1 MLYAN
6 DSFVKDDFIIFSCTA
21 VLHNNANRIEFSLAP
36 NEGRNNWCHS
46 KLRDF
51 DFETFRDFFILRDQ
65 KTSGAMAPVA
75 PPSSAPLRIL
85 IIISGK
91 DLPTILITISSI
103 LNVLIRLG
111 LFLMTLVA
119 EKHLALKY
127 EQSTIRISY
136 ISIVASRLF
145 VF

>member
-1 MLYAN
+1 MIL
-6 DSFVKDDFIIFSCTA
+6 DVCEC
-21 VLHNNANRIEFSLAP
+21 V
-36 NEGRNNWCHS
+36 
-46 KLRDF
+46 
-51 DFETFRDFFILRDQ
+51 ILRPQ
-65 KTSGAMAPVA
+65 IM
-75 PPSSAPLRIL
+75 
-85 IIISGK
+85 
-91 DLPTILITISSI
+91 

>member
-1 MLYAN
+1 MLWKMFCGLT
-6 DSFVKDDFIIFSCTA
+6 ST
-21 VLHNNANRIEFSLAP
+21 VLDRSEP
-36 NEGRNNWCHS
+36 NLNPHWCRMKVETTGATQDYETLIS
-46 KLRDF
+46 KLF
-51 DFETFRDFFILRDQ
+51 KFFRLQDQ
-65 KTSGAMAPVA
+65 KPSSAMAPVA